1 MRRRFSRQR
10 ASTSFRLRLPL
21 MTPLPNRVLRA
32 LRAIPDYPKPGILF
46 QDITPVL
53 RDPKLLGEVVAEMAQ
68 PFRDAGVSHVL
79 GIEARGFILGGA
91 VATTLGAGFAPAR
104 KPGKL
109 PWERASQSY
118 NLEYGSDALEAH
130 RDAVRAGDRVLVVDD
145 VLATGGTARA
155 AGELVRNLGADLVGW
170 SFLLEIRGLG
180 GRARLTG
187 LPAEVVASC

>member
-1 MRRRFSRQR
+1 MR
-10 ASTSFRLRLPL
+10 T
-21 MTPLPNRVLRA
+21 

-53 RDPKLLGEVVAEMAQ
+53 RDPKLLAAVIAQMAE
-68 PFRDAGVSHVL
+68 PFGTAGVTHVL

-91 VATTLGAGFAPAR
+91 VATTLGAGFVPAR

-118 NLEYGSDALEAH
+118 DLEYGSDALEAH

-155 AGELVRNLGADLVGW
+155 AGQLIQGLGADLAGW
-170 SFLLEIRGLG
+170 SFLLEIKGLG
-180 GRARLTG
+180 GREKLTG
-187 LPAEVVASC
+187 ALAHVVASC